1 MSIALRCT
9 CLMSAR
15 RSKGRPTIRD
25 YLNHLMWGDFS
36 LDIKIVPILVGA
48 IDYDQE
54 VSFGR
59 LLAPYLARDDT
70 IFVVSSDFC
79 HW

>member
-1 MSIALRCT
+1 MGK
-9 CLMSAR
+9 R
-15 RSKGRPTIRD
+15 RS
-25 YLNHLMWGDFS
+25 
-36 LDIKIVPILVGA
+36 DIKIVPILVGA
-48 IDYDQE
+48 IDYDKE
-54 VSFGR
+54 ISYGR